1 MLRSLRALI
10 PYLLRYRWRYAAG
23 FLALFSKSVFA
34 AAIPVFIKQAVDA
47 IAGGEVGRELW
58 IIAGALLAVAA
69 IKGFFQFWMRW
80 IIIGNSRRI
89 EYDIANDL
97 LGHLLYLPQRFYRS
111 YTTGDIMSRSVND
124 LAAVRTMIGV
134 GLMTAADI
142 TITFTV
148 VLAVMATTD
157 WRLTCMVF
165 LPIPL
170 VSITV
175 TYFGRQVHAHFLA
188 VQERLADIASMTQE
202 NLTNVRVIRA
212 YGQASAESERFQGLN
227 EAYRDENLKLVAV
240 WRKFYPQLELLVG
253 LTFLVV
259 LGYGGW
265 RTAQGARTI
274 GSFAMFLSYMAMLT
288 WPMIGLGWSVNL
300 WQRGSAALIRIHE
313 LMDYPLS
320 SPNAP
325 APDLSI
331 TSLRG
336 SISAEN
342 VTFSYPGATSPALD
356 SISLSVSSG
365 ETLAIVGA
373 VGSGKTTL
381 LNLVPRVLDASSG
394 VVRVDGIDV
403 RTIPLDV
410 LRSTIG
416 YVPQESFLFHRT
428 IRENLRLGS
437 PTAEDWQL
445 EEAATIAQVWTEI
458 QSFPQ
463 GLDTLVG
470 ERGVTLSGGQQQRIC
485 LARALLRDPRILLL
499 DDALS
504 SVDAATEEAIIEKL
518 RLFMRNRTTLVSSH
532 RLSALRHADQ
542 IAVLREAKL
551 VEYGSHEDLLAA
563 ADVYADLYRK
573 QLIEE
578 ELVRDE

>member
-23 FLALFSKSVFA
+23 FLALFFKSVFA
-34 AAIPVFIKQAVDA
+34 AAIPIFIKQAVDA

-58 IIAGALLAVAA
+58 IIAGALIAVAA

-142 TITFTV
+142 TITFIV
-148 VLAVMATTD
+148 VLTVMATTD

-212 YGQASAESERFQGLN
+212 YGQASAESERFQRLN

-265 RTAQGARTI
+265 RTAQGAMTI

-300 WQRGSAALIRIHE
+300 WQRGSAALTRIHE

-325 APDLSI
+325 DPDLSI

-336 SISAEN
+336 SVSVEN

-356 SISLSVSSG
+356 SVSLSVSSG

-394 VVRVDGIDV
+394 VVRVDGIDA

-428 IRENLRLGS
+428 IRENLQLGS

-470 ERGVTLSGGQQQRIC
+470 ERGVTLSGGQRQRIC

-542 IAVLREAKL
+542 IAVLQEGKL

-563 ADVYADLYRK
+563 DDVYADLHRK